1 MIPVPEEGST
11 ATAMHN
17 SKTQV
22 TRTVTFFKEIRRLTP
37 LGQSTTYRREVSAL
51 PGQPGK
57 TDQRSGY
64 FADSQGISNSI
75 PLQTKTK
82 KGTKG
87 NILFNAREGNNLIRS
102 GKSLEEGCYGIYLST
117 KRLQEFVSNIFIV
130 KKKDGGNRPV
140 INLKELNQ
148 YITFLHFKMEV
159 LQSLKSLLQK
169 NEHMCKLDFKDAY
182 SRVPLSQDDR
192 KRVMF
197 RWEGTLYQF
206 LCLCFSLAPTP
217 YVFTKL
223 LKIP

>member
-22 TRTVTFFKEIRRLTP
+22 TRTATFFKEIRRLTP
-37 LGQSTTYRREVSAL
+37 LGQSTTYRRDVSAL

-117 KRLQEFVSNIFIV
+117 KRLQEFLSNIFIV
-130 KKKDGGNRPV
+130 KKEGWRQQTCDQLEGVKPIYYFPTFQNGGFTV
-140 INLKELNQ
+140 AEI
-148 YITFLHFKMEV
+148 
-159 LQSLKSLLQK
+159 SLAK
-169 NEHMCKLDFKDAY
+169 
-182 SRVPLSQDDR
+182 
-192 KRVMF
+192 KRVHVQTRLQGRIF
-197 RWEGTLYQF
+197 PCPT
-206 LCLCFSLAPTP
+206 FSGRPKESDVSMGRNPVPVSML
-217 YVFTKL
+217 VF
-223 LKIP
+223 